1 MSKVLI
7 DKAVLE
13 TIIGLAETTVEDIR
27 SGLEEGLYDEKD
39 NEGIDGQE
47 AAVESAKAALEQ
59 SSVFSYLDCSTGHL
73 TATTLRELGDCS
85 LFDGLTV
92 ADYDYGCFVSV
103 PPADVDIDK
112 EHAPLQ
118 EDLRIVL
125 KFAQA
130 RGCYIVRF
138 DSDGDEVEGLPTYD
152 HA

>member
-13 TIIGLAETTVEDIR
+13 TIIGCADSYIEDINL
-27 SGLEEGLYDEKD
+27 GLEDGTYDASE
-39 NEGIDGQE
+39 NEGIGDKE
-47 AAVESAKAALEQ
+47 AALEAAKAVIEQ
-59 SSVFSYLDCSTGHL
+59 SSVFPFLDCSTGHL
-73 TATTLRELGDCS
+73 TATTLRELGDSS

-92 ADYDYGCFVSV
+92 ANYDYGCFLSV
-103 PPADVDIDK
+103 PPTDVDIDK
-112 EHAPLQ
+112 VHAPLQ

-130 RGCYIVRF
+130 KGCHVVRF
-138 DSDGDEVEGLPTYD
+138 DSDGDEIEGLPTYD